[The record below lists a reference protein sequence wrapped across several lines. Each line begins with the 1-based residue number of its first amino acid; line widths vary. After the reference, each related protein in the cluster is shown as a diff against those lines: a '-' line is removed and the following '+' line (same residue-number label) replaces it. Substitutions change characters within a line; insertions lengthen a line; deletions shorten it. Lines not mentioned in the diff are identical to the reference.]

1 MQTLPHLEKLLP
13 RVSGRSRRGHIT
25 VGALGTMGVGMGFLV
40 TGALLATSP
49 WLLMASTMVG
59 GLLVSQ
65 GRAIRTLQ
73 DEIDAE
79 RTTMSRSAA
88 HAERL
93 AVMGIITAGVAH
105 DLRGPLTGLSVAIDE
120 LKHPETRMDGEL
132 LDDIELS
139 TTRIRELVED
149 LTRFSRKDGGPG
161 FSHAEQAAR
170 TAKRLL
176 GHRFSSCCQIDLA
189 GLPAVS
195 ISDQRLTQVLMNLL
209 INATSVADR
218 IAIHGEVDG
227 GGVHIHVDD
236 NGPGVPDTLRED
248 IFEAF
253 VSHREDDDGTG
264 LGLYLCR
271 LFVEEVGG
279 HMEVGTSPMGGA
291 RFTLTLPPE
300 GVSIQSIATVAAG

>member
-13 RVSGRSRRGHIT
+13 RSSGRSRRGHIT
-25 VGALGTMGVGMGFLV
+25 VGAVGTMGVGMGFLL

-49 WLLMASTMVG
+49 WLLLASTMVG
-59 GLLVSQ
+59 GLLVNQ

-73 DEIDAE
+73 DEIEAE
-79 RTTMSRSAA
+79 RTAMSRSAA
-88 HAERL
+88 HAEQL

-105 DLRGPLTGLSVAIDE
+105 DLRGPLTGLSVAVDE
-120 LKHPETRMDGEL
+120 LKHPEMRMDEEL
-132 LDDIELS
+132 LDDIALS
-139 TTRIRELVED
+139 TSRIRALVED
-149 LTRFSRKDGGPG
+149 LTRFSRKGAGPG
-161 FSHAEQAAR
+161 FSHAEQAAS
-170 TAKRLL
+170 TAQRLL
-176 GHRFSSCCQIDLA
+176 GHRFVSCCDIDLA

-218 IAIHGEVDG
+218 VAVHGEVDG
-227 GGVHIHVDD
+227 GGVRIHVDD
-236 NGPGVPDTLRED
+236 NGPGVPKAIRDD
-248 IFEAF
+248 IFDAF
-253 VSHREDDDGTG
+253 FSRRDNDEGTG

-279 HMEVGTSPMGGA
+279 HIEVSTSPMGGA

-300 GVSIQSIATVAAG
+300 GVRIESRSNVAAG